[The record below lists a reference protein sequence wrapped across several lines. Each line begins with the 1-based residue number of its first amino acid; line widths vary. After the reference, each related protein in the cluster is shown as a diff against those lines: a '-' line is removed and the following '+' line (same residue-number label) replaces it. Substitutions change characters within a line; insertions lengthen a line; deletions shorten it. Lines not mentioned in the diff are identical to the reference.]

1 MRAPFRAC
9 GCAEVTELGL
19 IVIAAALV
27 NNFVLVQFLGLCPFM
42 GASRRVEGA
51 VGMGLATGLVL
62 TTASALSHLVESLLL
77 APYGLEYLRL
87 IAFILIIG
95 ASVQLTDLL
104 IRRFSPLLHRVL
116 GLYIPLIASNCA
128 VLGVALLNSSASRS
142 LLAALFYGAG
152 AALGF
157 GIVLTLLAG
166 LRERLEIADVPAPFR
181 GNSIALI
188 TAGILSLAF
197 MGFTGFARL

>member
-1 MRAPFRAC
+1 M
-9 GCAEVTELGL
+9 AELVL
-19 IVIAAALV
+19 IIIAAALV

-51 VGMGLATGLVL
+51 LGMSLATGLVL
-62 TTASALSHLVESLLL
+62 TVASGLSYIVDHFLLIPFEL
-77 APYGLEYLRL
+77 QYLRL
-87 IAFILIIG
+87 LAFILIIG
-95 ASVQLTDLL
+95 AAVQLTEQLV
-104 IRRFSPLLHRVL
+104 RRFSPLLYRVL

-142 LLAALFYGAG
+142 FVAALFYGAG

-157 GIVLTLLAG
+157 ALVLTLLAG
-166 LRERLEIADVPAPFR
+166 LRERLEYADIPQPFR
-181 GNSIALI
+181 GASIAFV

-197 MGFTGFARL
+197 LGFTGFARL